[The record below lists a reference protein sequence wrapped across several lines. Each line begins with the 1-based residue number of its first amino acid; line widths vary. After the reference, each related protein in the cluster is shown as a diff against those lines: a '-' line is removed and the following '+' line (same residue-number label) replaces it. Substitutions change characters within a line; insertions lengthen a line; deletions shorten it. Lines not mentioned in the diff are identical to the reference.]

1 MRGDTPIKRM
11 AERGMGGPL
20 HQTTGFD
27 AEFEQKARE
36 LITLTQ
42 GCNVPQLLTLRRAV
56 LAESG
61 ATRWASTSQ
70 VKVIFNVV
78 LSAKLQGLG
87 DAVLREAQGDD
98 FESLLP
104 HPAPDY
110 REGRREEDRETL
122 AHAVI
127 QALMGRLHM
136 NAEGASPPFES
147 TAPGAGPP
155 PSCNNAQTRGT
166 AAPGVS

>member
-1 MRGDTPIKRM
+1 
-11 AERGMGGPL
+11 MGGPL
-20 HQTTGFD
+20 HQTTSFD

-42 GCNVPQLLTLRRAV
+42 GCNVPRLLTLRRAV

-61 ATRWASTSQ
+61 ATRWASASQ

-87 DAVLREAQGDD
+87 EAVLREAQGDD

-104 HPAPDY
+104 PPPAP
-110 REGRREEDRETL
+110 RLSGR
-122 AHAVI
+122 
-127 QALMGRLHM
+127 
-136 NAEGASPPFES
+136 
-147 TAPGAGPP
+147 
-155 PSCNNAQTRGT
+155 PS
-166 AAPGVS
+166 